1 MSAAPGRSQARSR
14 RSAQREAGA
23 PAAATSRP
31 PTWRA
36 RRRSRRVLGL
46 VVDVVIAL
54 FALAPILWGLSTS
67 FKPAQDVLAYP
78 PQLLPSE
85 PTLDHY
91 ALLFRTGIHR
101 FLLNSAAVSVM
112 TLVLCIVIGSLAAY
126 ALARLNFRG
135 RSTLMF
141 TTVALM
147 SIPLPSVLVPTF
159 MLLANIQLTNSLV
172 GLSLLYTA
180 YQLPIVV
187 WMLYG
192 YFSSLPIEL
201 ERAAMIDGCSR
212 LQTLCKIVLPLSGPG
227 LIAAGLFV
235 LTFAWN
241 DFVVAVVMI
250 SSDAAKTLPVAI
262 YGYLG
267 FYGRDWG
274 PLTASAML
282 SIVPVILVFIGFQR
296 YFLSGMTGGGV
307 KG

>member
-1 MSAAPGRSQARSR
+1 MSAL
-14 RSAQREAGA
+14 
-23 PAAATSRP
+23 
-31 PTWRA
+31 RA
-36 RRRSRRVLGL
+36 RRRQRRRRVTSL
-46 VVDVVIAL
+46 VVDLLIAA
-54 FALAPILWGLSTS
+54 FALGPILWGLSTS
-67 FKPAQDVLAYP
+67 LKPAQSILAYP
-78 PQLLPSE
+78 PELFPGE
-85 PTLDHY
+85 PTLEHY

-101 FLLNSAAVSVM
+101 FVLNSVIVSTISVM
-112 TLVLCIVIGSLAAY
+112 LALTMGSLAAY
-126 ALARLNFRG
+126 ALARLDFRG

-141 TTVALM
+141 ATVALM

-159 MLLANIQLTNSLV
+159 MLLANVNLTNSLI
-172 GLSLLYTA
+172 GLGLLYTA

-192 YFSSLPIEL
+192 YFRSLPVEL

-212 LQTLCKIVLPLSGPG
+212 LRTLRRIVLPLSGPG

-241 DFVVAVVMI
+241 DFVVAVAMV
-250 SSDAAKTLPVAI
+250 SAEEAKTLPVAI

-282 SIVPVILVFIGFQR
+282 SILPVIAVFVAFQR